1 MNDGSIDMRIQF
13 ALNVN
18 VRILCYNIRHG
29 VRNMNWKKPDHD
41 TQNAIYTLTISG
53 ILIVLFYLICGHLAV
68 IGNALG
74 SIGNVLMPFFMGI
87 LIAVIL
93 LPLRRFIEAKW
104 FKKVKK
110 HRRGL
115 ATSVTM
121 FLAVAVLAAFF
132 AIVIPQIVSSIS
144 TLALNFEGYMKS
156 LQKWINSL
164 NQISPDITSALNKG
178 AQQLSDQVIKWLTG
192 AQGGLSTILEYS
204 ISVVKNIL
212 NFFIGMIIA
221 VYLLLQ
227 EEKFKRQGRKFTYAI
242 FSEKTGDSL
251 MYVFRLTY
259 HMFNKFISGKALDSL
274 IVGVVCWIV
283 VSILGMPYAPLIGFI
298 VGVTNMIPVFGPF
311 IGAVPCVIILLIIK
325 PIMSLEFIVFIIIL
339 QQIDGNILGPH
350 ILGDSMGLPTLWI
363 MFAIIAGGSMFGVV
377 GMFFGVP
384 VFAVIYTVVSDVVNH
399 TLQQKNI
406 DVENK

>member
-1 MNDGSIDMRIQF
+1 
-13 ALNVN
+13 
-18 VRILCYNIRHG
+18 
-29 VRNMNWKKPDHD
+29 MNWKKPDHD

-68 IGNALG
+68 IGKALG

-132 AIVIPQIVSSIS
+132 AIVIPQIVSSIG

-192 AQGGLSTILEYS
+192 AQGGLTKIISFS
-204 ISVVKNIL
+204 VSVVKNII
-212 NFFIGMIIA
+212 NFFIGLIIMF
-221 VYLLLQ
+221 YLLLD
-227 EEKFKRQGRKFTYAI
+227 EEKFKHQVKKLAYGAFP
-242 FSEKTGDSL
+242 EKAGDEI
-251 MYVFRLTY
+251 MYVGRLSVR
-259 HMFNKFISGKALDSL
+259 MFNSFIAGKAVDSL
-274 IVGVVCWIV
+274 IIGIVCWLV
-283 VSILGMPYAPLIGFI
+283 VTILQMPYAPMIGFI
-298 VGVTNMIPVFGPF
+298 VGITNMIPVFGPF
-311 IGAVPCVIILLIIK
+311 IGAIPCLIILLIIN
-325 PIMSLEFIVFIIIL
+325 PWQSLEFLIFIIIL
-339 QQIDGNILGPH
+339 QQIDGNIIGPH
-350 ILGDSMGLPTLWI
+350 ILGDSMGLPTLWV
-363 MFAIIAGGSMFGVV
+363 MFAIIVGGALFGVV
-377 GMFFGVP
+377 GMFLGVP
-384 VFAVIYTVVSDVVNH
+384 IFSVIYTLVANA
-399 TLQQKNI
+399 LNRRMMENQI
-406 DVENK
+406 DLNTK